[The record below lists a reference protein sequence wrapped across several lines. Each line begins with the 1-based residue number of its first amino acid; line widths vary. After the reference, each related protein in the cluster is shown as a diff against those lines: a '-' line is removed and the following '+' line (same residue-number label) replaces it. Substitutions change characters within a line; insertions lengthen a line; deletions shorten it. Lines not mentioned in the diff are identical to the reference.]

1 MTEERIKELAEDWSN
16 RSVSVDTYRTELEDF
31 ICTVAAEAREEG
43 LEEGYRAGFMDA
55 EAEPDRHLENSL
67 YEWLKEQA

>member
-31 ICTVAAEAREEG
+31 IRTVAAEAREEG